1 MPMAGADRWMLLVL
15 LAVSACKTSAPN
27 LPTPLGTPPAEG
39 VLLTN
44 ARIWTGDVRRP
55 WVEALGIA
63 GAVIVAAGS
72 DAEVRAAMANV
83 LGAHTRQVNG
93 NGRLVVPGFID
104 AHVHL
109 LKGGLERGALDLSGA
124 QNAEQMQARLASFAA
139 NQPERK
145 WITGR
150 GWNYGA
156 FASGLPHRATI
167 DAVVAD
173 RPVFVVSYD
182 GHGAWVNGQALLA
195 AGIGPD
201 TPDPPGGRIV
211 RDEQGAATGV
221 LLESAIDL
229 VENLIPPPS
238 NEARQIA
245 IVQTAKSFLRKGI
258 TTICEIGGDLDD
270 LALYDELAQSGRLPI
285 RVVFAPSI
293 DVGMDRYDVQRRRL
307 QAARTPQARV
317 LPGPMKDFVDGVVEA
332 NTAALLEPPADGSG
346 PASPPLL
353 TSENLR
359 AQIRQ
364 ADALGI
370 DLAYHAIGDGAVRAV
385 LDAVQSVNTE
395 AQRPHRRLRIEHIE
409 VVAPQDLSRFKDLGV
424 VASMMP
430 LHAAPGDEP
439 GGSLWSNKLGPQRL
453 RHAFAFRS
461 LLDAGAALAFG
472 SDWPVMGLDPLE
484 GVAIASTRSGR
495 NGKPE
500 GGWIPHQRIA
510 AAEALSAY
518 TRGAAHALRI
528 EDIVGTLAAGMAADL
543 VVLSPNVEIN
553 DGASFFAG
561 DIDMVIVRGQ
571 VVR

>member
-1 MPMAGADRWMLLVL
+1 MAGAGRCMLLGL

-27 LPTPLGTPPAEG
+27 VPSRIGTPPAEG

-44 ARIWTGDVRRP
+44 ARIWTGDARRP

-63 GAVIVAAGS
+63 GTVIVAAGS
-72 DAEVRAAMANV
+72 DAEVRGAMANV
-83 LGAHTRQVNG
+83 SAPHTRQVNG
-93 NGRLVVPGFID
+93 DGRLVVPGFID

-109 LKGGLERGALDLSGA
+109 LKGGLERDSVDLSGA
-124 QNAEQMQARLASFAA
+124 QNAEEIQERLASFAA
-139 NQPERK
+139 NHPERT

-150 GWNYGA
+150 GWKYGA
-156 FASGLPHRATI
+156 FASGLPHRATL
-167 DAVVAD
+167 DAAVSD
-173 RPVFVVSYD
+173 RPAFLVSYD
-182 GHGAWVNGQALLA
+182 GHGAWVNGRALLA
-195 AGIGPD
+195 AGIGPG

-211 RDEQGAATGV
+211 RDEQGTATGV
-221 LLESAIDL
+221 LLESAIDV
-229 VENLIPPPS
+229 VENLIPRPS
-238 NEARQIA
+238 KEAHRLA
-245 IVQTAKSFLRKGI
+245 IVQTAQRFLSKGI
-258 TTICEIGGDLDD
+258 TTVCEIGGDLDD
-270 LALYDELAQSGRLPI
+270 LALYEKLAQSGRLPI
-285 RVVFAPSI
+285 RVVFAPAVE
-293 DVGMDRYDVQRRRL
+293 VGMDRYDVHRKRL
-307 QAARTPQARV
+307 QAARTPRVRV

-332 NTAALLEPPADGSG
+332 NTAALIEPPADGSG

-353 TSENLR
+353 ASEKLR

-385 LDAVQSVNTE
+385 LDALQSVNAE
-395 AQRPHRRLRIEHIE
+395 AERPHRRLRIEHIE
-409 VVAPQDLSRFKDLGV
+409 VIAPQDLSRLKALGV

-439 GGSLWSNKLGPQRL
+439 GGSPWSNKLGPQRL

-484 GVAIASTRSGR
+484 GVAIASTRSSP

-510 AAEALSAY
+510 VEEALAAY

-528 EDIVGTLAAGMAADL
+528 EDMVGTLTPGMAADL
-543 VVLSPNVEIN
+543 VILSPNVEIS
-553 DGASFFAG
+553 DGATFFAG
-561 DIDMVIVRGQ
+561 KIDMVIARGQ
-571 VVR
+571 VVH